1 MRSRRVLWRSE
12 RIALSPDS
20 EAPGY
25 AVFDFE
31 TTGLSWAEGDRVVQV
46 AVVHLSSKGDF
57 EGEWESFVNPQREIA
72 ATEVHGITQEVVAD
86 APTFLEV
93 WPRLLSA
100 FNNRI
105 VVAHNASFDLGFLW
119 SELARFNPPADLPRL
134 PVFDTLRLAHLVE
147 GAPNRRQRSLA
158 ATLGIDPLAKPGR
171 GPHDALTDAH
181 VASDILRHYLNEW
194 PHLVNKGIRNFPEAF
209 AKLKPANLTT
219 IGTGTEKPF
228 PERDI

>member
-72 ATEVHGITQEVVAD
+72 ATEVHGITQRVVAD

-93 WPRLLSA
+93 WPRLLSD
-100 FNNRI
+100 FGDRT

-119 SELARFNPPADLPRL
+119 SELARSSPHADVPRF
-134 PVFDTLRLAHLVE
+134 PVFDTLRLAHLVK
-147 GAPNRRQRSLA
+147 GSPNRRQRSLA

-194 PHLVNKGIRNFPEAF
+194 PELVSKGIRLFPEDF
-209 AKLKPANLTT
+209 PRLKPGNA
-219 IGTGTEKPF
+219 GKTGTAGP
-228 PERDI
+228 